1 MTDEVLD
8 RVIKLTEA
16 GASPDT
22 LSIDSLKNL
31 LKWPKEI
38 LFPVLDI
45 TRLAVRE
52 QTVCSLLGSFDF
64 ISLIIE
70 NVNLPPANQLMS
82 IRCLV
87 NMMNHGWGRGLIE
100 SRLMELVAA
109 LQNIKKGSVNLQVN

>member
-1 MTDEVLD
+1 M
-8 RVIKLTEA
+8 
-16 GASPDT
+16 
-22 LSIDSLKNL
+22 KNL

-64 ISLIIE
+64 ITLIIE
-70 NVNLPPANQLMS
+70 NINIPPANQLMS

-100 SRLMELVAA
+100 SRLSELVVA
-109 LQNIKKGSVNLQVN
+109 LQNIKKGSVNLQVNLF